1 MELKNIEFP
10 NADLNFI
17 DNPYPALKDF
27 REESPVFYDE
37 KSDLIYLTK
46 YEDVKSIQSS
56 KKYVSAKPA
65 NLEGDREWDSRKK
78 AYDYFGRTEEFSLLN
93 LEGSAHNE
101 LRGLVAKAFS
111 IRQVELLRP
120 FIENKSREILDP
132 LIGSSFDLIHDYAQ
146 PFSIAI
152 MGELLG
158 VPESRYDDFLRW
170 SNDIVRMYDLQVSE
184 ENAEIAEKSAEEFY
198 FYTDSLI
205 DEKLKE
211 PGDDMITRLANVT
224 ENDQKLS
231 KDQIICTA
239 ILLLNAGHEATVNT
253 IGNGIS
259 ALISNDI
266 ETKSLNEEYDVKNIV
281 EELLRWDS
289 PLQFFQ
295 RWSLEDTEVR
305 GYKIPKNAKVA
316 ILLGSANRDDEIFKN
331 AKEINFQRENL
342 NHTSFGGGMHF
353 CLGAHLARLELEASF
368 NNLFEYSWNLESK
381 PERTG
386 AFGIRGFK
394 KVMVSS

>member
-120 FIENKSREILDP
+120 FIENKSREILNP

-198 FYTDSLI
+198 YYTDSLI

-266 ETKSLNEEYDVKNIV
+266 ETKSLNEKYDVKNIV

-295 RWSLEDTEVR
+295 RWSIEDTEIR

>member
-198 FYTDSLI
+198 YYTDGLI

-211 PGDDMITRLANVT
+211 PGDDMITRLAHVT

-259 ALISNDI
+259 ALVSNDI

>member
-17 DNPYPALKDF
+17 DDPYPALKDF

-65 NLEGDREWDSRKK
+65 NLEDDREWDSRKK

-198 FYTDSLI
+198 YYTDSLI

-211 PGDDMITRLANVT
+211 PGDDMITRLAHVT

-266 ETKSLNEEYDVKNIV
+266 ETKSLNEKYDVKNIV

-295 RWSLEDTEVR
+295 RWSLEDTEIR

-368 NNLFEYSWNLESK
+368 NNLFEYSWNLDSK

>member
-198 FYTDSLI
+198 YYTDSLI

-211 PGDDMITRLANVT
+211 PGDDMITRLAHVT

-266 ETKSLNEEYDVKNIV
+266 ETKSLNEKYDVKNIV

-295 RWSLEDTEVR
+295 RWSLEDTEIR

-368 NNLFEYSWNLESK
+368 NNLFEYSWNLDSK

>member
-1 MELKNIEFP
+1 MELKNITFP
-10 NADLNFI
+10 NEDLGFI
-17 DNPYPALKDF
+17 ENPYPTLKNF
-27 REESPVFYDE
+27 REDTPIFYDE
-37 KSDLIYLTK
+37 RSELIYLTK

-56 KKYVSAKPA
+56 KKYSSAKPEG
-65 NLEGDREWDSRKK
+65 LEGDREWDSRKK

-120 FIENKSREILDP
+120 FIEKKSEEILTP
-132 LIGSSFDLIHDYAQ
+132 LIGSSFDLLHDYAQ

-170 SNDIVRMYDLQVSE
+170 SNDIVRMYDLQVTE
-184 ENAEIAEKSAEEFY
+184 ENAEIAENSAKEFY
-198 FYTDSLI
+198 YYINELI
-205 DEKLKE
+205 DQRIENPE
-211 PGDDMITRLANVT
+211 EDMITRLAHVS

-231 KDQIICTA
+231 KDQIMCTV

-253 IGNGIS
+253 IGNGIT
-259 ALISNDI
+259 ALISNGI
-266 ETKSLNEEYDVKNIV
+266 ETKALNEKFDVKNII

-295 RWSLEDTEVR
+295 RWSLEDTEIR
-305 GYKIPKNAKVA
+305 GYRIPENAKVA
-316 ILLGSANRDDEIFKN
+316 ILLGSANRDDEVFEN
-331 AKEINFQRENL
+331 AEKINFNRENF

-394 KVMVSS
+394 EVLVSS

>member
-198 FYTDSLI
+198 YYTDSLI

-211 PGDDMITRLANVT
+211 PGDDMITRLAHVT

-266 ETKSLNEEYDVKNIV
+266 ETKSLNEKYDVKNIV

-295 RWSLEDTEVR
+295 RWSLEDTEIR

>member
-158 VPESRYDDFLRW
+158 VPESRYDDFLRL

-184 ENAEIAEKSAEEFY
+184 ENAEIAERSAEEFY
-198 FYTDSLI
+198 YYTDSLI

-266 ETKSLNEEYDVKNIV
+266 ETKSLNEKYDVKNIV

-289 PLQFFQ
+289 PLQFFL
-295 RWSLEDTEVR
+295 RWSIEDTEIR

>member
-1 MELKNIEFP
+1 MELKNITFP
-10 NADLNFI
+10 NEDLGFI
-17 DNPYPALKDF
+17 ENPYPTLKNF
-27 REESPVFYDE
+27 REDTPIFYDE
-37 KSDLIYLTK
+37 RSELIYLTK

-56 KKYVSAKPA
+56 KKYSSAKPEG
-65 NLEGDREWDSRKK
+65 LEGDREWDSRKK

-120 FIENKSREILDP
+120 FIEKKSEEILTP
-132 LIGSSFDLIHDYAQ
+132 LIGSSFDLLHDYAQ

-170 SNDIVRMYDLQVSE
+170 SNDIVRMYDLQVTE
-184 ENAEIAEKSAEEFY
+184 ENAEIAENSSKEFY
-198 FYTDSLI
+198 YYINELI
-205 DEKLKE
+205 DQRIENPE
-211 PGDDMITRLANVT
+211 EDMITRLAHVS

-231 KDQIICTA
+231 KDQIMCTV

-253 IGNGIS
+253 IGNGIT
-259 ALISNDI
+259 ALISNGI
-266 ETKSLNEEYDVKNIV
+266 QTKALNEKFDVKNII

-295 RWSLEDTEVR
+295 RWSLEDTEIR
-305 GYKIPKNAKVA
+305 GYRIPENAKVA
-316 ILLGSANRDDEIFKN
+316 ILLGSANRDDEVFEN
-331 AKEINFQRENL
+331 AEKINFNRENF

-394 KVMVSS
+394 EVLVSS

>member
-1 MELKNIEFP
+1 MELKNITFP
-10 NADLNFI
+10 NEDLGFI
-17 DNPYPALKDF
+17 ENPYPTLKNF
-27 REESPVFYDE
+27 REDTPIFYDE
-37 KSDLIYLTK
+37 RSELIYLTK

-56 KKYVSAKPA
+56 KKYSSAKPEG
-65 NLEGDREWDSRKK
+65 LEGDREWDSRKK

-120 FIENKSREILDP
+120 FIEKKSEEILTP
-132 LIGSSFDLIHDYAQ
+132 LIGSSFDLLHDYAQ

-170 SNDIVRMYDLQVSE
+170 SNDIVRMYDLQVTE
-184 ENAEIAEKSAEEFY
+184 ENAEIAENSSKEFY
-198 FYTDSLI
+198 YYINELI
-205 DEKLKE
+205 DQRIENPE
-211 PGDDMITRLANVT
+211 EDMITRLAHVS

-231 KDQIICTA
+231 KDQIMCTV

-253 IGNGIS
+253 IGNGIT
-259 ALISNDI
+259 ALISNGI
-266 ETKSLNEEYDVKNIV
+266 ETKALNEKFDVKNII

-295 RWSLEDTEVR
+295 RWSLEDTEIR
-305 GYKIPKNAKVA
+305 GYRIPENAKVA
-316 ILLGSANRDDEIFKN
+316 ILLGSANRDDEVFEN
-331 AKEINFQRENL
+331 AEKINFNRENF

-394 KVMVSS
+394 EVLVSS

>member
-1 MELKNIEFP
+1 MELKNKTFP

-198 FYTDSLI
+198 YYTDSLI

-266 ETKSLNEEYDVKNIV
+266 ETKSLNEKYDVKNIV

-295 RWSLEDTEVR
+295 RWSLEDTEIR

-394 KVMVSS
+394 KVMVSA